1 MKRNKKKE
9 KITIGFAAL
18 ATTLKINGST
28 TITKN
33 TWLIYWDNIANQS
46 GVTPTDIDIIDE
58 DVNHPDN
65 IVTFEV
71 TFDKP
76 GDYFEFEVDAVN
88 AGTLDAEII
97 SIEKKYNNT
106 LIPAVEDP
114 EHRVVPAYLKY
125 EVTYADTGEP
135 AVGDKLAKRTDATH
149 FTTRT
154 YKIRVE
160 YDREAVT
167 NSDINTQNGN
177 VTHTFSLE
185 VEYGQ
190 ATPEAAPVMGD
201 FENDEWDTIVSNG
214 CSAYNIGD
222 TKEVDLGS
230 LGTHTV
236 RIANCS
242 TPAICSTEGFS
253 QTACGFVIEFTD
265 IISETY
271 MNDMIDGSTNGDGNK
286 GGWEYSHMRSYLND
300 TTLGIYAKLP
310 STLKSAIIPT
320 TVVSGHGRLDSSD
333 FETTD
338 NLYLLSTHEVWE
350 DTICVQSSGLCGYD
364 SAYNKTRQL
373 DYYEGLHVTTGSYSG
388 AIKKNGNNSSS
399 WWLRTPKYDPNDSN
413 SWNVFFKVY
422 SSGQDDTYWSSED
435 YGVSPAFRIG

>member
-1 MKRNKKKE
+1 MRNKKRNR
-9 KITIGFAAL
+9 ILFLLILLLGIGIGFAAL
-18 ATTLKINGST
+18 ATTLKINGSAI
-28 TITKN
+28 ITKN
-33 TWLIYWDNIANQS
+33 TWNIYWDNVANET
-46 GVTPTDIDIIDE
+46 GVTPETHPQITPDE
-58 DVNHPDN
+58 NNVPKTLLTWS
-65 IVTFEV
+65 VTLNE
-71 TFDKP
+71 P
-76 GDYFEFEVDAVN
+76 GDYYEFEVDAVN

-97 SIEKKYNNT
+97 GIDSKVGNDSIISTVEGELVEADPTPVPSYIKYS
-106 LIPAVEDP
+106 V
-114 EHRVVPAYLKY
+114 K
-125 EVTYADTGEP
+125 YADGT
-135 AVGDKLAKRTDATH
+135 AVGLGDKLPKAPDLTSTPPVY
-149 FTTRT
+149 TRKT

-160 YDREAVT
+160 YDRNAVT
-167 NSDINTQNGN
+167 NAQVNGMTDD
-177 VTHTFSLE
+177 VTLSFTYHVT
-185 VEYGQ
+185 YGQ

-310 STLKSAIIPT
+310 STLKSVIIPT

-338 NLYLLSTHEVWE
+338 NLYLLSTHLSELKE
-350 DTICVQSSGLCGYD
+350 TSSLYI
-364 SAYNKTRQL
+364 L
-373 DYYEGLHVTTGSYSG
+373 
-388 AIKKNGNNSSS
+388 
-399 WWLRTPKYDPNDSN
+399 
-413 SWNVFFKVY
+413 
-422 SSGQDDTYWSSED
+422 
-435 YGVSPAFRIG
+435 